1 MEVIQT
7 ERRLAK
13 SSYTMERRAN
23 ESGNSLEGSREPWK
37 AFGFGG
43 ALGLLRGVCVR
54 EGRAAGGAGCSWT

>member
-1 MEVIQT
+1 MQT

-13 SSYTMERRAN
+13 SSYTMECRGK
-23 ESGNSLEGSREPWK
+23 ESGNSLEGSGEPWE

-43 ALGLLRGVCVR
+43 TLGLLHGGCVR